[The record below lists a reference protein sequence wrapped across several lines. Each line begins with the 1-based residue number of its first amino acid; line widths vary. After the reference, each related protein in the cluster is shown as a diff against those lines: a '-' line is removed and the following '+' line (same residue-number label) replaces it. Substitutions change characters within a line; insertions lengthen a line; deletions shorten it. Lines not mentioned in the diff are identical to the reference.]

1 MSQLMAHQNE
11 MAGDTLRQVADME
24 SVTGRISTGVKRIR
38 ENADVSM
45 ERAQKGSTDI
55 EQYTNQLSEVNQ
67 IMNQLSGVASE
78 LNTSTQEMNTIIESI
93 ANISSQTTL
102 LSLNAS
108 IEAARAGQAGRGFAV
123 VATEIK
129 KLADDTQAAANRI
142 GSIIEQVQG
151 NVEEMTVKMQAGLT
165 QLDKSNEL
173 ARVTQGSFGD
183 IREGTLVVNEDV
195 QNIVSYM
202 DEMSGIVEYVTK
214 SVKGITD
221 AIEQNVSMTTEISK
235 TVESETES
243 LQEVKESAGN
253 LETLAQELHA
263 AVLEFKL
270 KQQETEAP

>member
-1 MSQLMAHQNE
+1 
-11 MAGDTLRQVADME
+11 
-24 SVTGRISTGVKRIR
+24 KRIR